1 MSSPTTTA
9 KENPGLKDFDL
20 TGYTGT
26 KGWNFFEETPALW
39 QAFSMNSANSESGYL
54 SAVRDHLSGL
64 GNLAGGIVNELTIE
78 CHREGKWGEL
88 VQYDRTG
95 KRIDE
100 IRYAPEQ
107 VELRKI
113 FYDYGVVNL
122 DCKDSWKHEFSIPH
136 RMALA
141 VLTNMNGEC
150 GVACPLAMTEGL
162 IHALRAIGTEQQKE
176 EFLPLLTDPASKSH
190 FMAGQYVTERVGGS
204 NVAANRTI
212 ATLQSDGTY
221 LLNGEKWFCSNPG
234 DAWVTTAKLAGTNVV
249 GLFLVSRYRRD
260 GSLNGCRLLRK
271 KDIIGSKGKLTVES
285 VYEDCEATALG
296 RPAHGLANLIRY
308 ILKTSRLHVICGGL
322 GHIARGV
329 LEAEAYTRSREAY
342 GKKLAEFPSV
352 ARTLEEMR
360 MLRDALTFISFRA
373 FALADKDEPL
383 SLLLVPLLKTIVTQY
398 SAVVVKE
405 ALILHGGNGIL
416 GDFSVLP
423 RVLNDAIINETWEGT
438 HALLAEH
445 AVSAAK
451 RPKVAK
457 AFAEYVD
464 AAAALMPAEA
474 QNLLANEFEET
485 NKLLASE
492 FDCDVNRMYIC
503 EKLWRI
509 FALAELD
516 RRAQVYPDSSHHR
529 QLLLMQN
536 FVAGHARMP
545 VRMTEN

>member
-26 KGWNFFEETPALW
+26 QGWNFFEETPALW

-122 DCKDSWKHEFSIPH
+122 DCKDSWKHEFSMPH

>member
-1 MSSPTTTA
+1 
-9 KENPGLKDFDL
+9 
-20 TGYTGT
+20 
-26 KGWNFFEETPALW
+26 
-39 QAFSMNSANSESGYL
+39 
-54 SAVRDHLSGL
+54 
-64 GNLAGGIVNELTIE
+64 
-78 CHREGKWGEL
+78 
-88 VQYDRTG
+88 
-95 KRIDE
+95 
-100 IRYAPEQ
+100 
-107 VELRKI
+107 
-113 FYDYGVVNL
+113 
-122 DCKDSWKHEFSIPH
+122 
-136 RMALA
+136 
-141 VLTNMNGEC
+141 
-150 GVACPLAMTEGL
+150 
-162 IHALRAIGTEQQKE
+162 
-176 EFLPLLTDPASKSH
+176 
-190 FMAGQYVTERVGGS
+190 
-204 NVAANRTI
+204 
-212 ATLQSDGTY
+212 
-221 LLNGEKWFCSNPG
+221 
-234 DAWVTTAKLAGTNVV
+234 
-249 GLFLVSRYRRD
+249 
-260 GSLNGCRLLRK
+260 
-271 KDIIGSKGKLTVES
+271 
-285 VYEDCEATALG
+285 
-296 RPAHGLANLIRY
+296 
-308 ILKTSRLHVICGGL
+308 
-322 GHIARGV
+322 
-329 LEAEAYTRSREAY
+329 
-342 GKKLAEFPSV
+342 
-352 ARTLEEMR
+352 
-360 MLRDALTFISFRA
+360 
-373 FALADKDEPL
+373 ADKDEPL

-474 QNLLANEFEET
+474 QNLLAYEFEET

>member
-1 MSSPTTTA
+1 MSIVTQSS
-9 KENPGLKDFDL
+9 NPGLKDFDL

-26 KGWNFFEETPALW
+26 SGWNFFEETPVLW
-39 QAFSMNSANSESGYL
+39 QAFTMNSVLQDHGYL
-54 SAVRDHLSGL
+54 AAVKAHLAGL
-64 GNLAGGIVNELTIE
+64 GALAGGVINDLTIA
-78 CHREGKWGEL
+78 CHRDGKWGEL

-95 KRIDE
+95 RRIDE

-107 VELRKI
+107 NELRKI

-122 DCKDSWKHEFSIPH
+122 DCKSEWQHEFTILH

-162 IHALRAIGTEQQKE
+162 IHALRAIGTEEQKE
-176 EFLPLLTDPASKSH
+176 KFLPLLTDPESKSH

-212 ATLQSDGTY
+212 ATLQPDGTY

-234 DAWVTTAKLAGTNVV
+234 DLWVTTAKLAGTNVV

-260 GSLNGCRLLRK
+260 GSLNGCYLLRK

-285 VYEDCEATALG
+285 VYQDCEATALG

-322 GHIARGV
+322 GHIARAV
-329 LEAEAYTRSREAY
+329 LEAEAYVRVREAY
-342 GKKLAEFPSV
+342 GKKLADFPSV
-352 ARTLEEMR
+352 VRTLEELR
-360 MLRDALTFISFRA
+360 LLRDALMLVSFRA
-373 FALADKDEPL
+373 FALAEKDEPL
-383 SLLLVPLLKTIVTQY
+383 SLMLVPLLKTIVTQY
-398 SAVVVKE
+398 SAIVVKE

-416 GDFSVLP
+416 GDFTVLP
-423 RVLNDAIINETWEGT
+423 RLLNDAIINETWEGT

-445 AVSAAK
+445 AVAAAK
-451 RPKVAK
+451 RPKVHQ
-457 AFAEYVD
+457 AFRSYLDAVLPAMPVSARALVEREYSEV
-464 AAAALMPAEA
+464 
-474 QNLLANEFEET
+474 Q
-485 NKLLASE
+485 KLLASD

-509 FALAELD
+509 FALVVLD
-516 RRAQVYPDSSHHR
+516 RRCQIYPDSSHQR
-529 QLLLMQN
+529 QLLLMEK
-536 FVAGHARMP
+536 FVESNARMP
-545 VRMTEN
+545 FKLDEQ

>member
-1 MSSPTTTA
+1 FACVALALLVGLSVMRA
-9 KENPGLKDFDL
+9 PGELL
-20 TGYTGT
+20 MLVGIILVAMIT
-26 KGWNFFEETPALW
+26 LW
-39 QAFSMNSANSESGYL
+39 
-54 SAVRDHLSGL
+54 L
-64 GNLAGGIVNELTIE
+64 GNHSFVLGMGLIMLGGGLIWALLNELGLLIA
-78 CHREGKWGEL
+78 RFS
-88 VQYDRTG
+88 
-95 KRIDE
+95 
-100 IRYAPEQ
+100 AAQ
-107 VELRKI
+107 VAESRSSRSARR
-113 FYDYGVVNL
+113 G
-122 DCKDSWKHEFSIPH
+122 
-136 RMALA
+136 A
-141 VLTNMNGEC
+141 
-150 GVACPLAMTEGL
+150 
-162 IHALRAIGTEQQKE
+162 
-176 EFLPLLTDPASKSH
+176 KS
-190 FMAGQYVTERVGGS
+190 
-204 NVAANRTI
+204 
-212 ATLQSDGTY
+212 
-221 LLNGEKWFCSNPG
+221 
-234 DAWVTTAKLAGTNVV
+234 
-249 GLFLVSRYRRD
+249 
-260 GSLNGCRLLRK
+260 
-271 KDIIGSKGKLTVES
+271 
-285 VYEDCEATALG
+285 ALG